1 MAGGWQ
7 SIWEKHHSMSASFL
21 SPPKTTAE
29 DVTGPCGT
37 LRPYEPLVWDSTAVL
52 VIAWESVTA
61 VDPHTHTTPGLEA
74 IDTRGGRGGH
84 NPYIYLAPEP
94 PRNTVLQPWMW
105 HFRGNASSN
114 CPSPSPNK
122 LLHLMLD
129 IKAAL
134 HSHRNFWDRLRR
146 EDPSQVSL
154 GMFLGRS
161 WRGKWDSSWL
171 LCLQL
176 CRIRGMTGSV
186 RKERWIQPV
195 RKLSVFQEPELHIP
209 SAAESQSATCAG
221 SDPGTT

>member
-1 MAGGWQ
+1 
-7 SIWEKHHSMSASFL
+7 MSASFL

-37 LRPYEPLVWDSTAVL
+37 LRPYEPLVWDGTAVL

-105 HFRGNASSN
+105 HFRGNAGSN

-134 HSHRNFWDRLRR
+134 HSHRKLLRQAQKGR
-146 EDPSQVSL
+146 PITGLLGDVS
-154 GMFLGRS
+154 G
-161 WRGKWDSSWL
+161 
-171 LCLQL
+171 
-176 CRIRGMTGSV
+176 
-186 RKERWIQPV
+186 
-195 RKLSVFQEPELHIP
+195 PELKRKVRQQLASV
-209 SAAESQSATCAG
+209 SAALSYQRHDWECKEGEVNPACKKTVCVSRARAPHTLCSWESIRHMRRVWSRDHVT
-221 SDPGTT
+221 SW